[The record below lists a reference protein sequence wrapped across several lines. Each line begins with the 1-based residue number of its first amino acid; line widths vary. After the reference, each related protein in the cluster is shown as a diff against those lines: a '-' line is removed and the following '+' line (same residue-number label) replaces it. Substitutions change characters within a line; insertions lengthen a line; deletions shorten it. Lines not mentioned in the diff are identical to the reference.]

1 MSNADEFKRK
11 ILERLYADA
20 EKGVGRFRFRFRFRL
35 YFFFLEW
42 VNASRFITASTH
54 CGLAT
59 LRSHGIHT
67 GVYQTRLHS
76 ACIRSPPGALSKTF
90 LLRLRRNRRTC
101 RVRDEELLHWAI
113 SSCPLTRDRD
123 TSCPLS
129 IYIPVR
135 RSQQLA

>member
-1 MSNADEFKRK
+1 MISSAPRKRRR
-11 ILERLYADA
+11 ER
-20 EKGVGRFRFRFRFRL
+20 RFRFRFRL

-113 SSCPLTRDRD
+113 SSYPSARDRD
-123 TSCPLS
+123 TSRPLS
-129 IYIPVR
+129 IYSRKEIPAAGLSCCVW
-135 RSQQLA
+135 AP